1 MNVLTAS
8 REGPLLLAQS
18 LIILGLAGLLI
29 FYHST
34 MLYDL
39 AVGRGLSSDA
49 TYNAIQGALRAAIM
63 ASLAGVVLG
72 YRQALWA
79 MWASIGSLIATQYWG
94 HFGNV
99 PVDFAAGRHPLSY
112 LKGFIIPSV
121 ITAAFLYRRGN
132 G

>member
-8 REGPLLLAQS
+8 HEGPLRLVQS

-29 FYHST
+29 FYHT
-34 MLYDL
+34 VMLGDL
-39 AVGRGLSSDA
+39 AYGRGLSSDA
-49 TYNAIQGALRAAIM
+49 TYNAIQGALRLAIM

-79 MWASIGSLIATQYWG
+79 MWGSIGALIATQYWG
-94 HFGNV
+94 HFGQV

-112 LKGFIIPSV
+112 LKGFIIPTL
-121 ITAAFLYRRGN
+121 ITTMFLYRGN
-132 G
+132 RA